1 MNDNLIS
8 LANKSSCTG
17 CGVCVDVCAKSC
29 ISMLKDGIH
38 VYPHIDRTQCIGC
51 KKCMSVCPSLHT
63 LEFVDIIKQKY
74 YACRHK
80 NLAAVKTSTSGGVGT
95 ALAEH
100 AIDNGFYVVGVVLTQ
115 DGVVKHAIATRKTE
129 IQAFKGSKYVQSD
142 SVGIYKKCLQ
152 VIKEGH

>member
-80 NLAAVKTSTSGGVGT
+80 NLSAVKTSTSGGVGT

-115 DGVVKHAIATRKTE
+115 DGVVKHAI
-129 IQAFKGSKYVQSD
+129 
-142 SVGIYKKCLQ
+142 L
-152 VIKEGH
+152 

>member
-51 KKCMSVCPSLHT
+51 KKCEKSCPQHI
-63 LEFVDIIKQKY
+63 EI
-74 YACRHK
+74 
-80 NLAAVKTSTSGGVGT
+80 TSKLKDV
-95 ALAEH
+95 ARV
-100 AIDNGFYVVGVVLTQ
+100 F
-115 DGVVKHAIATRKTE
+115 
-129 IQAFKGSKYVQSD
+129 
-142 SVGIYKKCLQ
+142 
-152 VIKEGH
+152 EG

>member
-80 NLAAVKTSTSGGVGT
+80 NLSAVKTSTSGGVGT
-95 ALAEH
+95 AWQ
-100 AIDNGFYVVGVVLTQ
+100 NMPLTM
-115 DGVVKHAIATRKTE
+115 VSMLLV
-129 IQAFKGSKYVQSD
+129 
-142 SVGIYKKCLQ
+142 
-152 VIKEGH
+152 